1 MQEDKLILGGHAFSS
16 RFILGSGKYSLPLIK
31 AAAEQAGAQI
41 ITLALRRAQSQQDN
55 ILDFIPAGLT
65 LLPNT
70 SGARTADEAV
80 RIAHLAPWPA
90 AVVIL
95 SSWRSFGIPS
105 IYCPTIRPLSKQRRY

>member
-1 MQEDKLILGGHAFSS
+1 MQEDKLILGGYSFSS

-55 ILDFIPAGLT
+55 ILDFIPSGIT

-70 SGARTADEAV
+70 SGARTAEEAI
-80 RIAHLAPWPA
+80 R
-90 AVVIL
+90 L
-95 SSWRSFGIPS
+95 SLIH
-105 IYCPTIRPLSKQRRY
+105 I